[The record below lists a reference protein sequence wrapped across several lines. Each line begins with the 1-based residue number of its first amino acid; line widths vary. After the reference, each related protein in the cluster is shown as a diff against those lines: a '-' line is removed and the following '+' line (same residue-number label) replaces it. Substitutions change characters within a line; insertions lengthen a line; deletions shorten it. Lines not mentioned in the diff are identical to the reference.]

1 MKRSVMVVVG
11 LVLGGLLFAQEVKMS
26 VGLTGGFSPVSIKY
40 EDPSGSMEM
49 TDNAVSVGAFFDA
62 TYVQLSVG
70 YAFTVAKSKAKM
82 TVGSSSLESEGEVQA
97 NWMDIQALGKYP
109 FKVVENIEVF
119 PLVGIE
125 YWYALSRKTSS
136 GTTPEDSLKY
146 LRDWYLLF
154 GAGVDIGVAKNI
166 YIRPSVLYGINLT
179 AKDENI
185 PSDWKASGSTLKV
198 NLAVGYT
205 L

>member
-1 MKRSVMVVVG
+1 
-11 LVLGGLLFAQEVKMS
+11 MS

-70 YAFTVAKSKAKM
+70 YAFTVAKSKVTITSGGI
-82 TVGSSSLESEGEVQA
+82 TVGAEGEVQA
-97 NWMDIQALGKYP
+97 NWMDIQVFGKYP
-109 FKVVENIEVF
+109 FKVVENIQVF

-125 YWYALSRKTSS
+125 YLHALSRNEEGITF
-136 GTTPEDSLKY
+136 PEDSLKY

-166 YIRPSVLYGINLT
+166 YIRPSVLYGFNLT
-179 AKDENI
+179 AQDENI
-185 PSDWKASGSTLKV
+185 PSGLKASGSTLKV

>member
-1 MKRSVMVVVG
+1 
-11 LVLGGLLFAQEVKMS
+11 
-26 VGLTGGFSPVSIKY
+26 
-40 EDPSGSMEM
+40 MEM
-49 TDNAVSVGAFFDA
+49 TDNVVSVGAFFDA

-70 YAFTVAKSKAKM
+70 YAFTVAKSKVKITA
-82 TVGSSSLESEGEVQA
+82 GSSSLESEGEVQA

-125 YWYALSRKTSS
+125 YLHALSRKEE
-136 GTTPEDSLKY
+136 GTTIPEDSLKY